1 MLRSYSART
10 VYDVEA
16 PFLARGA
23 PLMDRAVAGLVD
35 VIATH
40 GPASGAISVFA
51 GRGNN
56 GADTL
61 FAAAAL
67 ASRGRVV
74 KAVATFDPQ
83 ASDLGVTGEAVVAAT
98 RAGVEIVDGK
108 NDAAVGDALK
118 ARVWVDGLTGIG
130 VDPPLRGN
138 VGDIVTRLCAVRD
151 DREDRVVFAVDLPSG
166 IDVDTGRVPTPVLR
180 ADHTATF
187 GGYKPA
193 HFSPPG
199 AYACGQIHLIDIGIG
214 EGFAR
219 QSVAI
224 NRVEASDIG
233 RWWPVPGVED
243 HKYTRGVLGMVA
255 GSNDYPGAAFLSA
268 QGALATG
275 VGMLRYLGDVGDVY
289 RAHPE
294 VVTQPGRVQAYVV
307 GCGITGQDSHSAPAV
322 ADALGD
328 AVAHNLPVVVDA
340 GGLEWVRPG
349 EIGGHKTSHR
359 VVLTPHAGELAQ
371 MLNRCGHAV
380 TRKEIEDDPLTWL
393 EVAHQVTGAT
403 VVLKGNITLIASQD
417 RVFSQADGTPWM
429 ATAGTGDVLAGIM
442 GAMLAGWQAHPRSAW
457 PSLGHVVAGAV
468 CLHGLAGRRA
478 SRGGPIAAGE
488 IADWVPRV
496 IAEVLSR

>member
-1 MLRSYSART
+1 MLRSYRART

-16 PFLARGA
+16 PYLARA
-23 PLMDRAVAGLVD
+23 VPLMERAVAGLVE
-35 VIATH
+35 VMITH
-40 GPASGAISVFA
+40 GPASGSVSAFA

-67 ASRGRVV
+67 ASRRRVV
-74 KAVATFDPQ
+74 KAVLAFDPQ
-83 ASDLGVTGEAVVAAT
+83 APDLGVTGEALAAAT
-98 RAGVEIVDGK
+98 RAGVEIVDGGD
-108 NDAAVGDALK
+108 DAAVAGALK
-118 ARVWVDGLTGIG
+118 ARVWVDGLTGLG
-130 VDPPLRGN
+130 VDPPLRGK
-138 VGDIVTRLCAVRD
+138 VGAIVAQLCAVRD

-180 ADHTATF
+180 ADHTVTF

-193 HFSPPG
+193 QLSPPG
-199 AYACGQIHLIDIGIG
+199 AYACGQVHLIDIGIG

-243 HKYTRGVLGMVA
+243 HKYTRGVLGMVT
-255 GSNDYPGAAFLSA
+255 GSNDYPGAALLSA
-268 QGALATG
+268 HGALATG
-275 VGMLRYLGDVGDVY
+275 VGMLRYLGDVGEVY
-289 RAHPE
+289 RSYPE

-307 GCGITGQDSHSAPAV
+307 GSGITGQDSHSAPAL
-322 ADALGD
+322 ADALD
-328 AVAHNLPVVVDA
+328 EAMTQSLPVVVDA

-349 EIGGHKTSHR
+349 EIGGHKTSYR
-359 VVLTPHAGELAQ
+359 VVLTPHAGELAHI
-371 MLNRCGHAV
+371 LNRCGHVV
-380 TRKEIEDDPLTWL
+380 TRNEIEDDPLTWL
-393 EVAHQVTGAT
+393 EVAHRVTGAT

-442 GAMLAGWQAHPRSAW
+442 GTMLAGWQAHPRSAW
-457 PSLGHVVAGAV
+457 PSLGHVVAAAV
-468 CLHGLAGRRA
+468 GLHGLAGRRA
-478 SRGGPIAAGE
+478 SRGGPISAGQ
-488 IADWVPRV
+488 IANWVPRV
-496 IAEVLSR
+496 IADVLGR